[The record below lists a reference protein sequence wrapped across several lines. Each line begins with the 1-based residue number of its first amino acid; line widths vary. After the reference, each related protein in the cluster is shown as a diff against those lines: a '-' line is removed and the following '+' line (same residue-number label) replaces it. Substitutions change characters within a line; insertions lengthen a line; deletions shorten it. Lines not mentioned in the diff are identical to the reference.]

1 MWLRVNRCW
10 IGKQIPAFSFTR
22 FIKVKIQATEIHDG
36 TADMLDVATIQKG
49 KADDEEKVGEEEDI
63 GSRMGRVQ
71 LNQTI
76 KVLK

>member
-1 MWLRVNRCW
+1 MWIFANRCL

-36 TADMLDVATIQKG
+36 TADLLEVAKIQKG
-49 KADDEEKVGEEEDI
+49 KAVDEEKVGEEEDI

-76 KVLK
+76 KVLN